1 MPQSLAGA
9 LQRIALFFAIVPGGY
24 TLQLFQKCRPLAF
37 RVWVCLTCAGQF
49 HKILFLSIL
58 LRYFFGFGRGAYICF
73 IASRVV
79 AMKKRG
85 STEAFPLF
93 AGLFKLCNGFFI
105 RNKFFHIVKV

>member
-1 MPQSLAGA
+1 M
-9 LQRIALFFAIVPGGY
+9 
-24 TLQLFQKCRPLAF
+24 
-37 RVWVCLTCAGQF
+37 
-49 HKILFLSIL
+49 
-58 LRYFFGFGRGAYICF
+58 CF